1 MKIKYG
7 LTLLRLLPS
16 FVLLYSNNECRDIV
30 FKDVKRWVHME
41 HMESQG
47 NLQDLI
53 LILAIKQETRN
64 IYYCRLKNFIPLQ
77 EE

>member
-1 MKIKYG
+1 
-7 LTLLRLLPS
+7 
-16 FVLLYSNNECRDIV
+16 
-30 FKDVKRWVHME
+30 ME

-64 IYYCRLKNFIPLQ
+64 IYYCRLKKFYPIAGRIVKAFLPELDSF
-77 EE
+77 